1 MAGQYPF
8 ADAQQSFGGLGNQ
21 ASHIAYMLAQRK
33 YAQQV
38 QLERIAAMME
48 AQKARQRSADERIN
62 METPYYNA
70 RANRENQMAGRV
82 GDIRDSATR
91 AGSAYQRSMEPLP
104 MNVDEGPLYEG
115 ASPFLAQMDQQKQV
129 GQRGVA
135 QGDRDSALRIAV
147 AEMLRNQLLSNSPDP
162 AKVVDFQTQ
171 QRALQA
177 VGQMTPQQGWGVLS
191 KTHSAVP
198 LSPGSTAFNP
208 YTGEMSGT
216 PRIVRQGENL
226 VPSQGGAP
234 LAQGQ
239 VKPPSTGHPAQAAA
253 LNKLLS
259 PEFGML
265 LKNDPASAAEI
276 RYTATNR
283 FYDKPINGPANQTP
297 QISTKEDYDKLP
309 SGSRYIGP
317 DGKLATKR

>member
-82 GDIRDSATR
+82 GDIRAAAQGAGDSF
-91 AGSAYQRSMEPLP
+91 GNSISMPNPLALG
-104 MNVDEGPLYEG
+104 EGPTRE
-115 ASPFLAQMDQQKQV
+115 ASSELDRQSHERMMMAQMLK
-129 GQRGVA
+129 G
-135 QGDRDSALRIAV
+135 L
-147 AEMLRNQLLSNSPDP
+147 MLANNPEP
-162 AKVVDFQTQ
+162 
-171 QRALQA
+171 QRAMEF
-177 VGQMTPQQGWGVLS
+177 MTQNRAMQSAPMTQRLANAILT

-198 LSPGSTAFNP
+198 VGHGGGVYDPTSGGMDAIMPQNVPAGGNLV
-208 YTGEMSGT
+208 TGEGDLLAKGQ
-216 PRIVRQGENL
+216 PK
-226 VPSQGGAP
+226 P
-234 LAQGQ
+234 L
-239 VKPPSTGHPAQAAA
+239 
-253 LNKLLS
+253 
-259 PEFGML
+259 
-265 LKNDPASAAEI
+265 
-276 RYTATNR
+276 
-283 FYDKPINGPANQTP
+283 GPANQLPSLQALYGKLTAGGYPTDVNSPLYKDVTNALHQTISGMQMPADTSNQTP